1 MEFKDKINQSV
12 AAAVAKIMEKTLHP
26 NQQKLDVHE
35 PEKDEL
41 TADDFKNL
49 RAKKK
54 VKNEEVEQ
62 LDESDI
68 ENGYKI
74 RMKHT
79 DKGRIH
85 SPSGEHVADV
95 TREHGEGWRYH
106 SGGKNWDGS
115 ETSKHYKTGVEKTKA
130 AAAKKAVQAHMK
142 EEIEQVD
149 EAKKESKEDFDAR
162 QKRLVAAG
170 NETAKNPDRL
180 KKLSKIPGYSAA
192 MNLAKKSTNEEVK
205 DEYARK
211 VDKYLKKKHAPDAP
225 VKEEVEVVY
234 EANIEPTSA
243 KSRSHI
249 SNLSNPIT
257 NTVTHPSSGKEIG
270 IITKQPSGEYYA
282 HHSAAKLSHAE
293 SGTFDSKDKAHQF
306 IRNAHAKAIKNNTL
320 SDRWNKQ
327 KKLPQFAKEEVEQLD
342 EYTPGPDG
350 KTMIKGRAYG
360 ASKPESDYV
369 KGPSDA
375 ELKKIEV
382 EKKKKPVTEEHG
394 SAPKKRGM
402 MGLKAYLTSKKSE

>member
-12 AAAVAKIMEKTLHP
+12 AAAVAKIMGEALHP

-41 TADDFKNL
+41 TADDFKKL
-49 RAKKK
+49 RAKK
-54 VKNEEVEQ
+54 
-62 LDESDI
+62 
-68 ENGYKI
+68 G
-74 RMKHT
+74 MK
-79 DKGRIH
+79 
-85 SPSGEHVADV
+85 
-95 TREHGEGWRYH
+95 
-106 SGGKNWDGS
+106 
-115 ETSKHYKTGVEKTKA
+115 
-130 AAAKKAVQAHMK
+130 K
-142 EEIEQVD
+142 EEAEQVD

-170 NETAKNPDRL
+170 NETAKDPERL
-180 KKLSKIPGYSAA
+180 KKLSKIPGYSDA

-225 VKEEVEVVY
+225 VKEEVEQVS
-234 EANIEPTSA
+234 ENSA
-243 KSRSHI
+243 PRMTDGQSGGLGNNPHLNDLHRPAKAAPSYIKQQLLARKAKGGVAGPK
-249 SNLSNPIT
+249 SNLP
-257 NTVTHPSSGKEIG
+257 
-270 IITKQPSGEYYA
+270 
-282 HHSAAKLSHAE
+282 
-293 SGTFDSKDKAHQF
+293 
-306 IRNAHAKAIKNNTL
+306 
-320 SDRWNKQ
+320 
-327 KKLPQFAKEEVEQLD
+327 EEVEVLD
-342 EYTPGPDG
+342 EVKMADLPST
-350 KTMIKGRAYG
+350 KIQGRSYG

-375 ELKKIEV
+375 ELKKIEA

>member
-12 AAAVAKIMEKTLHP
+12 AAAVAKIMGEALHP

-41 TADDFKNL
+41 TADDFKKL
-49 RAKKK
+49 RAKK
-54 VKNEEVEQ
+54 
-62 LDESDI
+62 
-68 ENGYKI
+68 G
-74 RMKHT
+74 MK
-79 DKGRIH
+79 
-85 SPSGEHVADV
+85 
-95 TREHGEGWRYH
+95 
-106 SGGKNWDGS
+106 
-115 ETSKHYKTGVEKTKA
+115 
-130 AAAKKAVQAHMK
+130 K
-142 EEIEQVD
+142 EEAEQVD

-170 NETAKNPDRL
+170 NETAKDPERL
-180 KKLSKIPGYSAA
+180 KKLSKIPGYSDA

-225 VKEEVEVVY
+225 VKEEVEQID
-234 EANIEPTSA
+234 ELS
-243 KSRSHI
+243 KSTLGSYVNKASDNAARNAAGSVGMAYV
-249 SNLSNPIT
+249 SLRARNPR
-257 NTVTHPSSGKEIG
+257 VKAAAEKYSDEDDA
-270 IITKQPSGEYYA
+270 TKQKRLSGI
-282 HHSAAKLSHAE
+282 
-293 SGTFDSKDKAHQF
+293 GKAVS
-306 IRNAHAKAIKNNTL
+306 RL
-320 SDRWNKQ
+320 
-327 KKLPQFAKEEVEQLD
+327 AKEEVEQLD

-350 KTMIKGRAYG
+350 RTMIKGRAYG
-360 ASKPESDYV
+360 ASKPEGEYV

-375 ELKKIEV
+375 ELKKIEA

>member
-41 TADDFKNL
+41 TADDFKKL
-49 RAKKK
+49 RAGKKPDMK
-54 VKNEEVEQ
+54 KEEV
-62 LDESDI
+62 
-68 ENGYKI
+68 
-74 RMKHT
+74 
-79 DKGRIH
+79 
-85 SPSGEHVADV
+85 
-95 TREHGEGWRYH
+95 
-106 SGGKNWDGS
+106 
-115 ETSKHYKTGVEKTKA
+115 
-130 AAAKKAVQAHMK
+130 
-142 EEIEQVD
+142 EQVD

-170 NETAKNPDRL
+170 NETAKDPERL
-180 KKLSKIPGYSAA
+180 KKLSKIPGYNAA
-192 MNLAKKSTNEEVK
+192 MNLAKKSTNEEV
-205 DEYARK
+205 EK
-211 VDKYLKKKHAPDAP
+211 VDDTMQEASFSVPPGYPAFKKKKTPAPDAP
-225 VKEEVEVVY
+225 V
-234 EANIEPTSA
+234 
-243 KSRSHI
+243 
-249 SNLSNPIT
+249 
-257 NTVTHPSSGKEIG
+257 
-270 IITKQPSGEYYA
+270 
-282 HHSAAKLSHAE
+282 
-293 SGTFDSKDKAHQF
+293 
-306 IRNAHAKAIKNNTL
+306 
-320 SDRWNKQ
+320 
-327 KKLPQFAKEEVEQLD
+327 KEEVEQLD

>member
-12 AAAVAKIMEKTLHP
+12 AAAVAKIMGEALHP

-41 TADDFKNL
+41 TADDFKKL
-49 RAKKK
+49 RAKK
-54 VKNEEVEQ
+54 
-62 LDESDI
+62 
-68 ENGYKI
+68 G
-74 RMKHT
+74 MK
-79 DKGRIH
+79 
-85 SPSGEHVADV
+85 
-95 TREHGEGWRYH
+95 
-106 SGGKNWDGS
+106 
-115 ETSKHYKTGVEKTKA
+115 
-130 AAAKKAVQAHMK
+130 K
-142 EEIEQVD
+142 EEAEQVD

-170 NETAKNPDRL
+170 NETAKDPERL
-180 KKLSKIPGYSAA
+180 KKLSKIPGYSDA

-225 VKEEVEVVY
+225 VKEEVELDEGTMTGITLGAKVKNKQGGYNQDVHHKGEKIGHI
-234 EANIEPTSA
+234 EAYKHRTGMRYGGNHDATGDATAGNRDAEEAIA
-243 KSRSHI
+243 DIRF
-249 SNLSNPIT
+249 
-257 NTVTHPSSGKEIG
+257 
-270 IITKQPSGEYYA
+270 
-282 HHSAAKLSHAE
+282 SHAQHL
-293 SGTFDSKDKAHQF
+293 KDTKV
-306 IRNAHAKAIKNNTL
+306 KN
-320 SDRWNKQ
+320 
-327 KKLPQFAKEEVEQLD
+327 EEVEQLD

-360 ASKPESDYV
+360 ASKPEGEYV

-375 ELKKIEV
+375 ELKKIEA

>member
-12 AAAVAKIMEKTLHP
+12 AAAVAKIMGEALHP

-41 TADDFKNL
+41 TADDFKKL
-49 RAKKK
+49 RAKK
-54 VKNEEVEQ
+54 
-62 LDESDI
+62 
-68 ENGYKI
+68 G
-74 RMKHT
+74 MK
-79 DKGRIH
+79 
-85 SPSGEHVADV
+85 
-95 TREHGEGWRYH
+95 
-106 SGGKNWDGS
+106 
-115 ETSKHYKTGVEKTKA
+115 
-130 AAAKKAVQAHMK
+130 K
-142 EEIEQVD
+142 EEAEQVD

-170 NETAKNPDRL
+170 NETAKDPERL
-180 KKLSKIPGYSAA
+180 KKLSKIPGYSDA

-225 VKEEVEVVY
+225 VKEEVE
-234 EANIEPTSA
+234 
-243 KSRSHI
+243 
-249 SNLSNPIT
+249 
-257 NTVTHPSSGKEIG
+257 
-270 IITKQPSGEYYA
+270 
-282 HHSAAKLSHAE
+282 
-293 SGTFDSKDKAHQF
+293 
-306 IRNAHAKAIKNNTL
+306 
-320 SDRWNKQ
+320 
-327 KKLPQFAKEEVEQLD
+327 QLD

-350 KTMIKGRAYG
+350 RTMIKGRAYG
-360 ASKPESDYV
+360 ASKPEGEYV

-375 ELKKIEV
+375 ELKKIEA